1 MEYNYRPV
9 ILRETHRFVF
19 HYFIKNFNIFILEF
33 YITRKH
39 VTSLHHRWTCFMLLG
54 MYALRWICVI
64 FFKLFY
70 VRKLLLS
77 SATVVAERLCF
88 HKRLSFCPQGG
99 VHAPPPTHTPWPGR
113 QPLARRTPPPGRLPL
128 QRTVRILLEC
138 ILVVEIFLK
147 LFKIQISQMSFK

>member
-1 MEYNYRPV
+1 MEYKLQDLS
-9 ILRETHRFVF
+9 ILRETHGFVF
-19 HYFIKNFNIFILEF
+19 HYFIKNLNIFIREF

-77 SATVVAERLCF
+77 SATVVAERLDLCF
-88 HKRLSFCPQGG
+88 HKRLEFCPRGG
-99 VHAPPPTHTPWPGR
+99 VHHHAPGTHPRPGRHPPGQADTPWPGR
-113 QPLARRTPPPGRLPL
+113 PSPRADCHCSGRY
-128 QRTVRILLEC
+128 VSYWNAFLL
-138 ILVVEIFLK
+138 
-147 LFKIQISQMSFK
+147 